1 MKICIEVA
9 RDPIRYYL
17 VPTSLV
23 PPPIFLC
30 TEVGMYIGGRVLLD
44 IFPQGTTLLFKY
56 YGHLLRGS

>member
-23 PPPIFLC
+23 PPIFLC
-30 TEVGMYIGGRVLLD
+30 TEVGMYIGGVLLD
-44 IFPQGTTLLFKY
+44 IFPQGTTLSFKY
-56 YGHLLRGS
+56 YRKLLRGS